1 MASSRVRRARER
13 WLTYPADYRQ
23 FCAIIFVAGIGYG
36 FVDILV
42 PLYGDELGV
51 SNLTI
56 GVLFAVFSLPKS
68 VVSPVVGALSD
79 RMGHRRTIVAVGFVL
94 AGVLY
99 ALVPLIGLVTAFVA
113 IRFLLGG
120 VDAAVRPTAQTL
132 ISEVGGAEGRG
143 ASFGLYSSFRT
154 FGTVVGPVAAGFVVA
169 AGGYVPGFGLASAA
183 FVAAGV
189 LTYLLV
195 SPDFGPESRSLTSR
209 EVARSVRVSIG
220 NASFVRPSLVIVV
233 LYTVVFLRF
242 VGLHAYVRFLPLYLD
257 AVGFSTGLVGV
268 LFSIRTL
275 SAAVCFPL
283 GGMASD
289 KFGRLAVLSSGVL
302 LSGVAPLVLFLAPSL
317 PFVVLGLLVAGVGRA
332 LFIPTLPALIS
343 DLSAET
349 ARGSQIGGV
358 NAVSSLAVGV
368 APLVAGSIGDQFGIE
383 FILAFSAATLGVG
396 FVLFGAFRFT
406 DAW

>member
-1 MASSRVRRARER
+1 MASFSVRRVHER
-13 WLTYPADYRQ
+13 WLAYPTDYRQ

-51 SNLTI
+51 SNLAI
-56 GVLFAVFSLPKS
+56 GVLFAVFSLPKA

-99 ALVPLIGLVTAFVA
+99 ALVPLVGLITAFVA

-120 VDAAVRPTAQTL
+120 LDAAIRPTAQTL
-132 ISEVGGAEGRG
+132 ISEVGGEDGRG

-169 AGGYVPGFGLASAA
+169 SAGYVLGFGLTGAA

-195 SPDFGPESRSLTSR
+195 GADFGPESRSLTAM
-209 EVARSVRVSIG
+209 EVARSVRES
-220 NASFVRPSLVIVV
+220 ARWTSLSRPSLVVVV
-233 LYTVVFLRF
+233 LYAVVFLRF
-242 VGLHAYVRFLPLYLD
+242 VGLHAYVRFLPLYLET
-257 AVGFSTGLVGV
+257 VGFSTGLVGV

-283 GGMASD
+283 GGFASD
-289 KFGRLAVLSSGVL
+289 KFGRLTVLSTGVL
-302 LSGVAPLVLFLAPSL
+302 LSGVAPLVLFFAPSL

-332 LFIPTLPALIS
+332 LFIPTLPALVS

-368 APLVAGSIGDQFGIE
+368 APLVAGAIGDRFGIE
-383 FILAFSAATLGVG
+383 FILAFSGATLGVG
-396 FVLFGAFRFT
+396 VLLFGAFYVT
-406 DAW
+406 DTD

>member
-1 MASSRVRRARER
+1 MSFSPVRRARER
-13 WLTYPADYRQ
+13 WLAYPTDYRQ
-23 FCAIIFVAGIGYG
+23 FCAVVFVAGIGYG

-51 SNLTI
+51 SNLAI
-56 GVLFAVFSLPKS
+56 GVLFAVFSVPKS

-94 AGVLY
+94 AGALY
-99 ALVPLIGLVTAFVA
+99 ALVPLIGLITAFVA

-120 VDAAVRPTAQTL
+120 VDAAIRPTAQTL
-132 ISEVGGAEGRG
+132 VSEVGGEDGRG

-169 AGGYVPGFGLASAA
+169 SAGYVLGFGLASAA

-189 LTYLLV
+189 LTYLFV
-195 SPDFGPESRSLTSR
+195 SPDFGPESQSLTGR
-209 EVARSVRVSIG
+209 EVVRSVRESVSG
-220 NASFVRPSLVIVV
+220 ASLGRPSLAIVV
-233 LYTVVFLRF
+233 LYGVVLARF
-242 VGLHAYVRFLPLYLD
+242 VGLHAYVRFLPLYLE
-257 AVGFSTGLVGV
+257 AVGFGTGLVGV

-289 KFGRLAVLSSGVL
+289 KFGRLAVLAAGVL
-302 LSGVAPLVLFLAPSL
+302 LSAVAPLVLFLAPSL

-332 LFIPTLPALIS
+332 LFIPTLPALVS
-343 DLSAET
+343 DLSPQT
-349 ARGSQIGGV
+349 SRGSQIGGV
-358 NAVSSLAVGV
+358 NAVSSLAVGA
-368 APLVAGSIGDQFGIE
+368 APLIAGAIGDRFGIE
-383 FILAFSAATLGVG
+383 YILVFSTAALGVG
-396 FVLFGAFRFT
+396 FLLFGAFRFT
-406 DAW
+406 DAA

>member
-1 MASSRVRRARER
+1 MTSSRVQRVSER
-13 WLTYPADYRQ
+13 WLSYPTDYRQ
-23 FCAIIFVAGIGYG
+23 FCAVIFVAGIGYG

-51 SNLTI
+51 SNLAI

-99 ALVPLIGLVTAFVA
+99 ALVPIIGLITAFVA

-120 VDAAVRPTAQTL
+120 VDAAIRPTAQTL
-132 ISEVGGAEGRG
+132 ISEVGGSEGRG

-169 AGGYVPGFGLASAA
+169 SAGYVLGFGLASAA

-195 SPDFGPESRSLTSR
+195 SPDFGPESGSLSGR
-209 EVARSVRVSIG
+209 EVVQSVREAVRDT
-220 NASFVRPSLVIVV
+220 SFRRPRLAIVV
-233 LYTVVFLRF
+233 LYGVVFLRF
-242 VGLHAYVRFLPLYLD
+242 VGLHAYVRFLPLYLE
-257 AVGFSTGLVGV
+257 AVGFGTGLVGV

-275 SAAVCFPL
+275 SAAICFPL

-289 KFGRLAVLSSGVL
+289 RFGRLAVLSGGVL
-302 LSGVAPLVLFLAPSL
+302 LSSVAPLVLFLAPSL
-317 PFVVLGLLVAGVGRA
+317 PFVVAGLLVAGVGRA
-332 LFIPTLPALIS
+332 LFIPTLPALVS
-343 DLSAET
+343 DLSPQT
-349 ARGSQIGGV
+349 SRGSQIGGV

-368 APLVAGSIGDQFGIE
+368 APLVAGAIGDGFGIE
-383 FILAFSAATLGVG
+383 FILVFSAATLGLG
-396 FVLFGAFRFT
+396 FVLFGAFRFADT
-406 DAW
+406 A